1 MGSLF
6 IIRLHKYIYLNASLE
21 GLGGCYN
28 NYVYSLQIPK
38 GFKNYNIA
46 HLEILNVV
54 LALKVWGHAWA
65 NKSIQI
71 MCDNIAVVQILTFG
85 RGRDPT
91 MATCAR
97 NIWLL
102 AAVFNVNIIVSHIK
116 GLDNNVADLLSR
128 W

>member
-1 MGSLF
+1 M
-6 IIRLHKYIYLNASLE
+6 E
-21 GLGGCYN
+21 GLGGCYDN
-28 NYVYSLQIPK
+28 LVNALRIPR

-54 LALKVWGHAWA
+54 VALKLWGHAWA

-71 MCDNIAVVQILTFG
+71 MCDNIAVVEVLTYG
-85 RGRDPT
+85 IARDPT

-97 NIWLL
+97 NTWLL
-102 AAVFNVNIIVSHIK
+102 SAIFNINIIVSHIK

-128 W
+128 